1 MDKAKSNFFTDDNLK
16 ALRELSLRKTA
27 DTVNSVVQISRL
39 SKGNINV
46 LPTKEKIVACISSSP
61 SSSTV
66 IRNAARMASSFKTE
80 WIALYV
86 GNLNSKTMTDEEKKR
101 LREHINL
108 AERLGAI
115 VEMIHGD
122 DIVEAII
129 KFCNYRNVTKIII
142 GRNVSSKKALL
153 KIKAGE
159 ITGYVPVIVLRDNS
173 LKTEKVRLRIQLVV
187 SNDLELGQA
196 KNLIML
202 LNISDQLE
210 QPVNWTRYSSV
221 QSYLGAYSKPKHE
234 LMIEV
239 LHDKVDENWLD
250 QMVNDR
256 PNLIFWRGKFQEAL
270 NAFNNDPANIA
281 SGKAPL
287 RENPNDSNSA
297 EVTFP
302 SNV

>member
-1 MDKAKSNFFTDDNLK
+1 
-16 ALRELSLRKTA
+16 
-27 DTVNSVVQISRL
+27 
-39 SKGNINV
+39 
-46 LPTKEKIVACISSSP
+46 
-61 SSSTV
+61 
-66 IRNAARMASSFKTE
+66 
-80 WIALYV
+80 
-86 GNLNSKTMTDEEKKR
+86 
-101 LREHINL
+101 
-108 AERLGAI
+108 
-115 VEMIHGD
+115 
-122 DIVEAII
+122 
-129 KFCNYRNVTKIII
+129 
-142 GRNVSSKKALL
+142 
-153 KIKAGE
+153 
-159 ITGYVPVIVLRDNS
+159 
-173 LKTEKVRLRIQLVV
+173 
-187 SNDLELGQA
+187 
-196 KNLIML
+196 ML

-287 RENPNDSNSA
+287 RENPNDNNSA